1 MMMLNLKRIFR
12 TGFIQFWRNGI
23 VSLSAVL
30 VMTVTLLVI
39 SVIIFSSE
47 LLTESLS
54 SIEEKVDINVY
65 FVPSASE
72 DEVLIIQGALEQLPE
87 VAFVNYTTKEMVLE
101 NFKVRH
107 ANDTSKLDAL
117 DELEENPFGAIL
129 NVKAQQPQ
137 QYEGIQAFLEEN
149 YSPTEVGS
157 VIETINYFENKKAID
172 RLSQIIEAGERLGAI
187 VTALFI
193 VISILITLN
202 TIRLAMYI
210 SRDEIHVMKLVGAK
224 KNYITAPFV
233 ITGALYGVAASIITL
248 LILWPLTFYLGPTT
262 ESFFVNI
269 NIFTYFIT
277 SLGQIVLII
286 LVSGV
291 IIGSV
296 SSFLAIKRYLKVR

>member
-1 MMMLNLKRIFR
+1 MMLNLKRIFR

-39 SVIIFSSE
+39 SVIIFSSA

-65 FVPSASE
+65 FIPSASE
-72 DEVLIIQGALEQLPE
+72 DEVLIIQGALEQLSE

-137 QYEGIQAFLEEN
+137 QYEGIQEFLEEN
-149 YSPTEVGS
+149 YSPAEVGS